1 MSATESKGK
10 LRFECTECGHC
21 CRVRGSYAHVYMTDE
36 ELTGLAKLKGLSESE
51 FRWRYTTVDELG
63 WTELL
68 FDADRCVFLD
78 DASNRCTV
86 YEARPTQ
93 CRTFPFWRN
102 FVRDGEWTKEVG
114 EMCEGVG
121 RGEPRDPE
129 AAEALMRLQEAADE
143 EGDDFED

>member
-1 MSATESKGK
+1 MASDSGK

-21 CRVRGSYAHVYMTDE
+21 CRVRGPYAHVYLDE
-36 ELTGLAKLKGLSESE
+36 DELAGLARLRGLSKQE

-63 WTELL
+63 WTELV
-68 FDADRCVFLD
+68 FKENHCVFLD
-78 DASNRCTV
+78 DASGRCTV

-102 FVRDGEWTKEVG
+102 FVHEGDWTPEVA
-114 EMCEGVG
+114 ELCEGIG

-129 AAEALMRLQEAADE
+129 EAEALMRAQEIADE
-143 EGDDFED
+143 G